1 VDWRIDHARAG
12 RRPFPPSVR
21 VEVKALACEL
31 PASSG
36 VPLSRWSAAE
46 VAREVI
52 ARGLVAKISG
62 STVWRWLS
70 EEAIRPFY
78 HRSWI
83 FPRDPDFAH
92 KAGRVLD
99 LYEGKWEGEPLGPE
113 EYVVCADEKT
123 SIQARH
129 RRELTLPTDERRLM
143 RVEHEY
149 ERKGALTYLAAWD
162 VHRAKLFGRWEPK
175 NGIEPFGRLVDEVMR
190 EELYASAERVFWI
203 VDNGS
208 SHRGERSVKRLEGA
222 WPNLRLVHLPT
233 HASWLNQIEIYFSV
247 VQRKVLAPN
256 DFADLEVLGERLI
269 AFQERYER
277 VAEPFAWGS
286 SPAVISTGSSLLS
299 PSTNCPV
306 PHPQQPHE

>member
-1 VDWRIDHARAG
+1 
-12 RRPFPPSVR
+12 VR

-52 ARGLVAKISG
+52 ARGLVAEISG
-62 STVWRWLS
+62 TTVWRWLS

-78 HRSWI
+78 HRSWM

-113 EYVVCADEKT
+113 EYVVSADEKT

-129 RRELTLPTDERRLM
+129 RRHPTLHTDEQRLT

-149 ERKGALTYLAAWD
+149 ERKGALAYLAAWD

-175 NGIEPFGRLVDEVMR
+175 NGIEPFGRLVEEVMR
-190 EELYASAERVFWI
+190 EEPYASADRVFWI

-208 SHRGERSVKRLEGA
+208 SDRGERSVKRLQGA
-222 WPNLRLVHLPT
+222 WPNLRLIHLPT

-256 DFADLEVLGERLI
+256 DFAELKVLAERLI

-277 VAEPFAWGS
+277 VAEPFAWKF
-286 SPAVISTGSSLLS
+286 TRRDLDRLLS
-299 PSTNCPV
+299 RLAEHQPPWSSTAAA
-306 PHPQQPHE
+306 